1 MQWGIGICKGD
12 LAAVVRNQTIPRSIT
27 WLPLRHSLHFMADP
41 FVFRSKKG
49 NIILLYEEFS
59 AEVNGTIVLLE
70 LDQQFNKLQEKTIY
84 ATGKHLSYP
93 LITQKNGSVYVMPEN
108 HQQQKL
114 SRFRLD
120 EQTWEFID
128 ETSLISGIP
137 LLDATPLFHNSL
149 YWLFATSGDGINDNN
164 ALHLYYAESEEG
176 PYQAHA
182 GNPVKNHLDGSR
194 PAGSIIEY
202 EGQLYRP
209 TQNCGEYYGK
219 SITMQRITELNTER
233 FSEEP
238 VFDIHPDPNGP
249 FPSGLHTINSA
260 DGILVI
266 DGIRFVF
273 KPWLKFKMAL
283 RNKFKR

>member
-12 LAAVVRNQTIPRSIT
+12 VAAVVRNQTIPRSIT

-120 EQTWEFID
+120 EQTWEFTD

>member
-120 EQTWEFID
+120 EQTWEFTD

>member
-12 LAAVVRNQTIPRSIT
+12 VAAVVRNQTIPRSIT

-49 NIILLYEEFS
+49 NIILLHEEFS

-120 EQTWEFID
+120 EQTWEFTD

-164 ALHLYYAESEEG
+164 ALHLYYAETEEG

-219 SITMQRITELNTER
+219 SITLQRITELNTER

>member
-1 MQWGIGICKGD
+1 MQWGIGICNGD
-12 LAAVVRNQTIPRSIT
+12 VAAVVRNQTIPRSIT

-120 EQTWEFID
+120 EQTWEFTD